1 MHEATLWQLLTTKF
15 FLNAGGVYHSELNV
29 KENLLGYHSLKKICY
44 SWTSVLL
51 FACSSS
57 TVA

>member
-29 KENLLGYHSLKKICY
+29 KENLLARLSF
-44 SWTSVLL
+44 T
-51 FACSSS
+51 
-57 TVA
+57 